1 MSKAK
6 ADSQSFRIHLS
17 DAGRAFTLKADLAIH
32 VSEFTIAPDSFCEKQ
47 MQTPQRIDGK
57 FDSASTEHDHVHFI
71 STSIIPW

>member
-6 ADSQSFRIHLS
+6 EDSQSFRIHPS
-17 DAGRAFTLKADLAIH
+17 DAGRASTLKADLAIQ
-32 VSEFTIAPDSFCEKQ
+32 VSVFTSAPDSFYEKQ

-57 FDSASTEHDHVHFI
+57 FDSASTEHDHAHFI